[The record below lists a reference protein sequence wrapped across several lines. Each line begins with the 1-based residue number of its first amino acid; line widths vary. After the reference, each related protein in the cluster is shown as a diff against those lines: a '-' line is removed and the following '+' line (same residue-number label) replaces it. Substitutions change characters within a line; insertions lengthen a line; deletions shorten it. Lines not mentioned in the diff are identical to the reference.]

1 MKKIIKYFLFTVVIN
16 TTVYGQQN
24 LSKGDKEFENY
35 NFVSAV
41 KVYENMYKKGYKS
54 PDLLKKIGDSYY
66 FQSKYDESSR
76 WYGELIA
83 SGQSVTSE
91 YDYRYAQS
99 LKSVGDYIKADSI
112 MLEYEKRSKDEIRSK
127 LALNNKDYLNI
138 IKRNSGRY
146 ELENSSISSKYSDYG
161 AFVFDNKLIFAS
173 TRDNKINEYKN
184 HKWNDE
190 PFSDLY
196 QVEISE
202 DGSLINV
209 SIFSKSLNTNFHESS
224 AVITKDGKNIYFTRN
239 SLKKDK
245 KNLNSKNVK
254 LLKLCKA
261 TFDGKKW
268 VNIQELPFN
277 SDDYSVAHPALS
289 QDEKTLY
296 FVSDMPG
303 SFGQSDIY
311 KVAIIGENDFG
322 TPINL
327 GNEIN
332 TEGKES
338 FPFISGKN
346 ELYFSSDGHP
356 GLGGLDVF
364 VSSID
369 VKGNFKN
376 VQNIGEPVNSLAD
389 DFSFYIDT
397 KTSIGF
403 VSSNRKNGLGSD
415 DIYKFKETKKLSEVC
430 VQTLKG
436 IATDNNTGKALA
448 FAKVILLDE
457 YYNIL
462 KDTKSDKDG
471 NYNFGSVDCNTKF
484 IIRLEMSEFQTVE
497 KDIFVDVNSGSTN
510 LDFKA
515 SPPYQKLKIGQDVGK
530 FLDINP
536 IYFDFNKS
544 FIRQDEEL
552 ELNKL
557 LSLLEL
563 YPNLEILIKS
573 HTDSRGS
580 AHSNQILSEK
590 RSRAALEWLVAHGV
604 KSSRLK
610 AIGYGESELI
620 IKCYNENDCP
630 EVVHQLNRRS
640 EFIITKM

>member
-91 YDYRYAQS
+91 YYYRYAQS

-530 FLDINP
+530 FLDNNH

>member
-1 MKKIIKYFLFTVVIN
+1 MKKIIKYFLCLLVFSTSI
-16 TTVYGQQN
+16 YGQRN
-24 LSKGDKEFENY
+24 LSNGDRDFDNY
-35 NFVSAV
+35 NFFSAV
-41 KVYENMYKKGYKS
+41 KVYENMYFKGYKS

-66 FQSKYDESSR
+66 FQSKYEESAR
-76 WYGELIA
+76 WYAELF
-83 SGQSVTSE
+83 SLGQSVSPE
-91 YDYRYAQS
+91 YYYRYAQS
-99 LKSVGDYIKADSI
+99 LKSVGDYIKADVI
-112 MLEYEKRSKDEIRSK
+112 MMEYEKRSKDEIRSK
-127 LALNNKDYLNI
+127 LAFNNKDYLKI
-138 IKRNSGRY
+138 IERNSGRY
-146 ELENSSISSKYSDYG
+146 ELENTSISSSYSDYG
-161 AFVFDNKLIFAS
+161 AFVFDNKIIFTS
-173 TRDNKINEYKN
+173 TRDINLNASKN

-190 PFSDLY
+190 PFSNLY
-196 QVEISE
+196 QAEFGQ
-202 DGSLINV
+202 DGTITNV
-209 SIFSKSLNTNFHESS
+209 SLFNKSLNSKFHESS
-224 AVITKDGKNIYFTRN
+224 AVITKDGKTIYFTRN

-245 KNLNSKNVK
+245 KNVNTKNVK

-303 SFGQSDIY
+303 SFGQSDLY
-311 KVAIIGENDFG
+311 KVAINGENDYG

-369 VKGNFKN
+369 AKGNFRN
-376 VQNIGEPVNSLAD
+376 VQNVGEPVNSLAD

-430 VQTLKG
+430 VQTIKG
-436 IATDNNTGKALA
+436 IATDSNTGKALA

-457 YYNIL
+457 YHNII

-471 NYNFGSVDCNTKF
+471 NYNFGSVDCNSKF
-484 IIRLEMSEFQTVE
+484 IIRLEMSGFQTVE
-497 KDIFVDVNSGSTN
+497 KDVFVDVNSGLTN
-510 LDFKA
+510 LDFKT

-590 RSRAALEWLVAHGV
+590 RSSATLEWLVAHGV
-604 KSSRLK
+604 KKSRLK

-630 EVVHQLNRRS
+630 EEVHQLNRRS